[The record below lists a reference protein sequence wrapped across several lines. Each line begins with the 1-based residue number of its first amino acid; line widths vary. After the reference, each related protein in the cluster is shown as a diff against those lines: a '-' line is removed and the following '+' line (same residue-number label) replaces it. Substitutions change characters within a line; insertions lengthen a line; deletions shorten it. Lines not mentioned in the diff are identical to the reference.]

1 MDDYLTEQEQWER
14 VKAFLRSN
22 GAWIVGG
29 VIVGALALYG
39 WQWYGKHQDRI
50 ALEAAEQY
58 QGVIEAFEKRD
69 RTGGLALVA
78 QLKEKYPSSPY
89 ADQADLLSARV
100 YVESNE
106 LDKAAERLRH
116 VMDSSKDEELAL
128 VARLRLARVLLS
140 QGKADEAIATLN
152 KTDLGAFESRFKE
165 VRGDA
170 YFAKGDKAAA
180 LREYEAARK
189 SSGIQAL
196 DTQLLDLKIK
206 DLSGGAPATREPAT
220 ASAVESK

>member
-1 MDDYLTEQEQWER
+1 VDDYLSEQEQWER
-14 VKAFLRSN
+14 AKAWLRSN

-29 VIVGALALYG
+29 VILGAAALYG
-39 WQWYGKHQDRI
+39 WQWYGKYQDRV
-50 ALEAAEQY
+50 ALEAADQF

-78 QLKEKYPSSPY
+78 QLKEKHPSSPY

-116 VMDSSKDEELAL
+116 VMDSSKDHELSL

-140 QGKADEAIATLN
+140 QNKADEAIATLN
-152 KTDLGAFESRFKE
+152 QKELGAFEPRYQE
-165 VRGDA
+165 ARGDA
-170 YFAKGDKAAA
+170 YLAKGDKAAA
-180 LREYEAARK
+180 LREYEAARR
-189 SSGIQAL
+189 SGSMEVL

-206 DLSGGAPATREPAT
+206 DLSGAVASTREPAT

>member
-14 VKAFLRSN
+14 AKAWLRSN

-29 VIVGALALYG
+29 VILGALGLYG
-39 WQWYGKHQDRI
+39 YQWYGKYQDRV
-50 ALEAAEQY
+50 ALEAAGQF
-58 QGVIEAFEKRD
+58 QGIIDAFEKRD
-69 RTGGLALVA
+69 RTAGLALVA

-89 ADQADLLSARV
+89 ADQADLLSARM

-116 VMDSSKDEELAL
+116 VMSSSKDRELAL
-128 VARLRLARVLLS
+128 VARLRLARVQLS
-140 QGKADEAIATLN
+140 QDKAGEAIATLN
-152 KTDLGAFESRFKE
+152 QKELGAFEPRYQE
-165 VRGDA
+165 TRGDA

-180 LREYEAARK
+180 LREYEAARR
-189 SSGIQAL
+189 SASLEVL
-196 DTQLLDLKIK
+196 DTQLLELKIK
-206 DLSGGAPATREPAT
+206 DLSGAVTASREPAT